1 VNTDTNAPVGP
12 PPESRFEDRLL
23 TAILA
28 DFDHLA
34 AAPASSSHPAA
45 GSVHQFRR
53 RAGLPRRAAPTLIAG
68 AAAAA
73 AVAVTAVGVTVF
85 ASHAPSSGS
94 SARAASVGR
103 AQASTQPHTPLRTQP
118 KIQTAAYVVHHMK
131 AALAANTAV
140 LVTLDHASDSQTGKP
155 VIDKIW
161 SSSISSTDRIED
173 LDPAGNPTDGYVVTT
188 TPHRTISIEI
198 NYQSRTW
205 SKTIYS
211 FGSTSRAAG
220 PAPLAGTPTQDAA
233 RLRAEVTAGKVTL
246 VGPASVDGQRA
257 IELRQGSAAT
267 GLLDMWVNP
276 ATYLPIRTIGTAA
289 GMSQSSDQA
298 IRDDYQW
305 LPGTPANLHLLT
317 AAAAIP
323 PGFTR
328 VAPD

>member
-1 VNTDTNAPVGP
+1 VHTDTHAPVGP
-12 PPESRFEDRLL
+12 PAQSHFEDRLL

-34 AAPASSSHPAA
+34 AAPAGSSHRASR
-45 GSVHQFRR
+45 SVRQLGRR
-53 RAGLPRRAAPTLIAG
+53 PGLPRRAAPTLIA

-73 AVAVTAVGVTVF
+73 AVAITAISVTVF
-85 ASHAPSSGS
+85 ASHAPSSGGRS
-94 SARAASVGR
+94 RAASLGR
-103 AQASTQPHTPLRTQP
+103 AQASTQPHTQLHTQP

-140 LVTLDHASDSQTGKP
+140 LVTLDHAPDSQTGKP
-155 VIDKIW
+155 VVDKIW
-161 SSSISSTDRIED
+161 SSSTSNTSRIED
-173 LDPAGNPTDGYVVTT
+173 LDPAGNPVDGYVVTT
-188 TPHRTISIEI
+188 TPHRTVSIEI

-205 SKTIYS
+205 SKTSYP
-211 FGSTSRAAG
+211 FGSISRAAG
-220 PAPLAGTPTQDAA
+220 PAPLPVTPTQDAA

-246 VGPASVDGQRA
+246 IGPATIDGQSA
-257 IELRQGSAAT
+257 IELRQGSAAA

-289 GMSQSSDQA
+289 GVSPSSDQA

-317 AAAAIP
+317 PAAAIP
-323 PGFTR
+323 AGFTR
-328 VAPD
+328 VAPH